1 VSINFW
7 FNGKSNRS
15 YLSWEIIYTSILIR
29 CHMLTRMIKF
39 IAFAVI
45 IVASLGLLSSSNTL
59 MEQTAIAQNMTTNMT
74 DSAGNMTGT
83 GNESGSISGL
93 ADI

>member
-1 VSINFW
+1 
-7 FNGKSNRS
+7 
-15 YLSWEIIYTSILIR
+15 
-29 CHMLTRMIKF
+29 MLTRMTKF

-59 MEQTAIAQNMTTNMT
+59 MEQTVKAQNMTTNMT

-93 ADI
+93 ADL

>member
-1 VSINFW
+1 
-7 FNGKSNRS
+7 
-15 YLSWEIIYTSILIR
+15 
-29 CHMLTRMIKF
+29 MLTRMIKF

>member
-1 VSINFW
+1 
-7 FNGKSNRS
+7 
-15 YLSWEIIYTSILIR
+15 
-29 CHMLTRMIKF
+29 MLTGMTKF

-45 IVASLGLLSSSNTL
+45 IVASVGLLSSGNTL
-59 MEQTAIAQNMTTNMT
+59 MEQTVKAQNMTTNMT

-93 ADI
+93 ADL

>member
-1 VSINFW
+1 
-7 FNGKSNRS
+7 
-15 YLSWEIIYTSILIR
+15 
-29 CHMLTRMIKF
+29 MLTGMTKF

-45 IVASLGLLSSSNTL
+45 IVASVGLLSSSNTL
-59 MEQTAIAQNMTTNMT
+59 MEQPVKAQNMTTNMT

-93 ADI
+93 ADL